1 MVISKPGEEEWWRLG
16 LRLGLGLR
24 DDGGEREG
32 RRFSFWR
39 FSGGGLAAG
48 LALGACF
55 GLAFGAAFGFET
67 VVVFAGFDAD
77 AVAVAVAVAA
87 AAVTFS
93 VGLAGAGFIGLF
105 VIAALANSSSDEEE
119 MIMLTSS
126 SVAADRKPF
135 APPPATA
142 LLLLAPFVVVSETE
156 RDAGLDAAARGGSA
170 DCVGAASPDDRAG
183 PGGLNCR
190 FVANVAPGN
199 EGVLVGGGMLPLCSS
214 GN

>member
-1 MVISKPGEEEWWRLG
+1 MVVISKPGEEVWWRLG

-39 FSGGGLAAG
+39 FSGGGFAAAAG
-48 LALGACF
+48 LDVGADF
-55 GLAFGAAFGFET
+55 GLAFGAAFCFEA
-67 VVVFAGFDAD
+67 VVVFAGFDA
-77 AVAVAVAVAA
+77 VATVTVA
-87 AAVTFS
+87 FF

-105 VIAALANSSSDEEE
+105 VVAALANSSSDEEE
-119 MIMLTSS
+119 MIMSTSS

-135 APPPATA
+135 APPPTTV

-190 FVANVAPGN
+190 FVAKVAPGN
-199 EGVLVGGGMLPLCSS
+199 EGVLVGGGMFSLCFSKT
-214 GN
+214 